1 MPVKVI
7 VTGGTAADCSQALP
21 LIEGIAAEHLLADKA
36 YDTNEI
42 IAKLITAQE
51 QPARTGR
58 AVTGRMPRTLFQFHS
73 RNYLQEMRMKSA
85 LEAQQVLR
93 WLMIVRWI
101 ALADLVLLIV
111 LLVASF
117 ANNEKMVQIFGLTHG
132 IVFLA
137 LIAIVGIGAVQ
148 KLWTWWFLVGTLVTT
163 GPPGALVGE
172 VLIARK
178 AKAILVTSKGETT
191 DR

>member
-1 MPVKVI
+1 MQ
-7 VTGGTAADCSQALP
+7 S
-21 LIEGIAAEHLLADKA
+21 
-36 YDTNEI
+36 
-42 IAKLITAQE
+42 AQE
-51 QPARTGR
+51 
-58 AVTGRMPRTLFQFHS
+58 
-73 RNYLQEMRMKSA
+73 
-85 LEAQQVLR
+85 AQLVLR

-101 ALADLVLLIV
+101 ALADLILLIV

-117 ANNEKMVQIFGLTHG
+117 ANNEELVQIFGLTHG

-148 KLWTWWFLVGTLVTT
+148 KLWSWWFLVATLITT

-178 AKAILVTSKGETT
+178 AKAILATSKGDTS

>member
-1 MPVKVI
+1 M
-7 VTGGTAADCSQALP
+7 Q
-21 LIEGIAAEHLLADKA
+21 
-36 YDTNEI
+36 
-42 IAKLITAQE
+42 
-51 QPARTGR
+51 
-58 AVTGRMPRTLFQFHS
+58 
-73 RNYLQEMRMKSA
+73 SA
-85 LEAQQVLR
+85 LEARQVLR
-93 WLMIVRWI
+93 WLMIVRWL

-117 ANNEKMVQIFGLTHG
+117 ANNEELVQIFGLTHG

-137 LIAIVGIGAVQ
+137 LIAIVGIGAIQ
-148 KLWTWWFLVGTLVTT
+148 KLWSWWFLVAILITT

-178 AKAILVTSKGETT
+178 AKALLATSKGDTS

>member
-1 MPVKVI
+1 M
-7 VTGGTAADCSQALP
+7 QL
-21 LIEGIAAEHLLADKA
+21 
-36 YDTNEI
+36 
-42 IAKLITAQE
+42 
-51 QPARTGR
+51 
-58 AVTGRMPRTLFQFHS
+58 
-73 RNYLQEMRMKSA
+73 A

-93 WLMIVRWI
+93 WLMIVRWV
-101 ALADLVLLIV
+101 ALADMVLLIV

-117 ANNEKMVQIFGLTHG
+117 ANNEELVHIFGLTHG

-148 KLWTWWFLVGTLVTT
+148 KLWSWWFIVATLITT

-178 AKAILVTSKGETT
+178 AKAILATSKWDTS

>member
-1 MPVKVI
+1 MQ
-7 VTGGTAADCSQALP
+7 S
-21 LIEGIAAEHLLADKA
+21 
-36 YDTNEI
+36 
-42 IAKLITAQE
+42 
-51 QPARTGR
+51 
-58 AVTGRMPRTLFQFHS
+58 S
-73 RNYLQEMRMKSA
+73 

-93 WLMIVRWI
+93 WLMIVRWV

-111 LLVASF
+111 LLGASF
-117 ANNEKMVQIFGLTHG
+117 VNNEELVQIFGRTHG

-148 KLWTWWFLVGTLVTT
+148 KLWSWWFLVATLITT

-178 AKAILVTSKGETT
+178 AKALLATSKGDTS

>member
-1 MPVKVI
+1 
-7 VTGGTAADCSQALP
+7 
-21 LIEGIAAEHLLADKA
+21 
-36 YDTNEI
+36 
-42 IAKLITAQE
+42 
-51 QPARTGR
+51 
-58 AVTGRMPRTLFQFHS
+58 
-73 RNYLQEMRMKSA
+73 MKSA

-132 IVFLA
+132 IAFLA

>member
-1 MPVKVI
+1 
-7 VTGGTAADCSQALP
+7 
-21 LIEGIAAEHLLADKA
+21 
-36 YDTNEI
+36 
-42 IAKLITAQE
+42 
-51 QPARTGR
+51 
-58 AVTGRMPRTLFQFHS
+58 
-73 RNYLQEMRMKSA
+73 MKSA

-117 ANNEKMVQIFGLTHG
+117 ANNEKMVQIFGLTRG

>member
-1 MPVKVI
+1 
-7 VTGGTAADCSQALP
+7 
-21 LIEGIAAEHLLADKA
+21 
-36 YDTNEI
+36 
-42 IAKLITAQE
+42 
-51 QPARTGR
+51 
-58 AVTGRMPRTLFQFHS
+58 
-73 RNYLQEMRMKSA
+73 MKSA

-93 WLMIVRWI
+93 WLMIVRWV

-117 ANNEKMVQIFGLTHG
+117 ANNEKMVQILGLTHG

-178 AKAILVTSKGETT
+178 AKAILMASKGETT

>member
-1 MPVKVI
+1 
-7 VTGGTAADCSQALP
+7 
-21 LIEGIAAEHLLADKA
+21 
-36 YDTNEI
+36 
-42 IAKLITAQE
+42 
-51 QPARTGR
+51 
-58 AVTGRMPRTLFQFHS
+58 
-73 RNYLQEMRMKSA
+73 MKSA
-85 LEAQQVLR
+85 PEAQQVLR

-148 KLWTWWFLVGTLVTT
+148 KLWTWWFLVGTLFTT

-172 VLIARK
+172 VLIARN

>member
-1 MPVKVI
+1 M
-7 VTGGTAADCSQALP
+7 Q
-21 LIEGIAAEHLLADKA
+21 
-36 YDTNEI
+36 
-42 IAKLITAQE
+42 
-51 QPARTGR
+51 
-58 AVTGRMPRTLFQFHS
+58 
-73 RNYLQEMRMKSA
+73 SA

-101 ALADLVLLIV
+101 ALADLLLLIV

-117 ANNEKMVQIFGLTHG
+117 ANNEELVQIFGLTHG

-137 LIAIVGIGAVQ
+137 LIAIVGIEALQ
-148 KLWTWWFLVGTLVTT
+148 KLWSWWFLVATLITT

-172 VLIARK
+172 VLIVRK
-178 AKAILVTSKGETT
+178 SKALLATSTGDTS

>member
-1 MPVKVI
+1 M
-7 VTGGTAADCSQALP
+7 Q
-21 LIEGIAAEHLLADKA
+21 
-36 YDTNEI
+36 
-42 IAKLITAQE
+42 
-51 QPARTGR
+51 
-58 AVTGRMPRTLFQFHS
+58 
-73 RNYLQEMRMKSA
+73 SA

-117 ANNEKMVQIFGLTHG
+117 ANNEALVQIFGLTHG

-148 KLWTWWFLVGTLVTT
+148 KLWSWWFLVATLVTT

-178 AKAILVTSKGETT
+178 AKTILATSKGDTS

>member
-1 MPVKVI
+1 M
-7 VTGGTAADCSQALP
+7 Q
-21 LIEGIAAEHLLADKA
+21 
-36 YDTNEI
+36 
-42 IAKLITAQE
+42 
-51 QPARTGR
+51 
-58 AVTGRMPRTLFQFHS
+58 
-73 RNYLQEMRMKSA
+73 SA

-93 WLMIVRWI
+93 WLMIVRWV
-101 ALADLVLLIV
+101 ALADMVLLIV

-117 ANNEKMVQIFGLTHG
+117 ANNEELVQIFGLTHG

-148 KLWTWWFLVGTLVTT
+148 KLWSWWFLVATLITT

-178 AKAILVTSKGETT
+178 AKAILATSKRDTS

>member
-1 MPVKVI
+1 M
-7 VTGGTAADCSQALP
+7 Q
-21 LIEGIAAEHLLADKA
+21 
-36 YDTNEI
+36 
-42 IAKLITAQE
+42 
-51 QPARTGR
+51 
-58 AVTGRMPRTLFQFHS
+58 
-73 RNYLQEMRMKSA
+73 SA

-93 WLMIVRWI
+93 LLMIVRWV

-117 ANNEKMVQIFGLTHG
+117 ANNEELVQIFGLTHG

-148 KLWTWWFLVGTLVTT
+148 KLWSWWFLVATLITT

-172 VLIARK
+172 VLIVRK
-178 AKAILVTSKGETT
+178 SKALLATSTGDTS

>member
-1 MPVKVI
+1 
-7 VTGGTAADCSQALP
+7 
-21 LIEGIAAEHLLADKA
+21 
-36 YDTNEI
+36 
-42 IAKLITAQE
+42 
-51 QPARTGR
+51 
-58 AVTGRMPRTLFQFHS
+58 
-73 RNYLQEMRMKSA
+73 MKSA

-148 KLWTWWFLVGTLVTT
+148 KLWTWWFLVGILVTT

>member
-1 MPVKVI
+1 M
-7 VTGGTAADCSQALP
+7 Q
-21 LIEGIAAEHLLADKA
+21 
-36 YDTNEI
+36 
-42 IAKLITAQE
+42 
-51 QPARTGR
+51 
-58 AVTGRMPRTLFQFHS
+58 
-73 RNYLQEMRMKSA
+73 SA
-85 LEAQQVLR
+85 LEAQQILR
-93 WLMIVRWI
+93 WLVIVRWI

-117 ANNEKMVQIFGLTHG
+117 ADNEELVQIFGLTHG

-137 LIAIVGIGAVQ
+137 PIAVVGIGAVQ
-148 KLWTWWFLVGTLVTT
+148 KLWSWWFLVGTLITT

-178 AKAILVTSKGETT
+178 AKAILATSKGKTP